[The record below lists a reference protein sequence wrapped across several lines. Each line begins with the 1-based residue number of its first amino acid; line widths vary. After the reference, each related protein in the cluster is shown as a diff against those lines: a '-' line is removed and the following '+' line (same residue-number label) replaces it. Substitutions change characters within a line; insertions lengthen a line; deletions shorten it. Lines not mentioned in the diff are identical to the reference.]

1 MTPQA
6 AADRARPD
14 ASPGASG
21 SGVDR
26 TTGHPADRR
35 RSPAALTP
43 AVVLMA
49 AVAAALIVGVAGGY
63 LTRPMGVTL
72 AVLAALLYG
81 LVKDKPADVLFVGA
95 VVLLAAFGV
104 ISPEEAFSGFA
115 NSGMLIVAALF
126 VVAAGLRETGVMEY
140 IGEHF
145 LGRVETEARALA
157 YMAAVLIPSAM
168 VLNNT
173 PKVALLVPVLI
184 AWCRKRR
191 ISPSRLLMPLSFL
204 SILGGTCSLIGTS
217 TNLVVQ
223 GLLIKND
230 LPRMG
235 FFEIGK
241 VGLPCALLG
250 VAYLL
255 TIGRR
260 LLPDR
265 KDLIEQLE
273 ATRREYLVE
282 MLVQPGCRL
291 VGRTV
296 GEAGLRHLP
305 GLFLIEID
313 RDGELIGP
321 VGPDEP
327 IQANDRLVFT
337 GVVETIVDLEKIPGL
352 VPAAD
357 ARYEVSP
364 VMQRG
369 RQLCEAVISPSSP
382 LVGQAVRDADFRKLY
397 DAAVVAVH
405 RNGARVTNKVGDI
418 RLHAGDT
425 LLLQVGPNFS
435 RAFRNN
441 PDFYLISDVEDSSP
455 VRYDRARPAAII
467 FLVMIA
473 AFVSGRVDIMLA
485 AMLGAGAMVAFRCV
499 SIVQARKSID
509 LPVLVAIAASLG
521 VGKALESSGVA
532 KLFAGLLVEGTRPW
546 GPTTTLAAIYFG
558 TMVLNELIS
567 NNAAAA
573 LSFPFCLE
581 SARLLGVNERPFIMG
596 VTLAASYAFASPIG
610 YQTHMMVFGPGG
622 YRFTD
627 FMRVGIPLNLLMWI
641 AAVILIPLIW
651 PFH

>member
-1 MTPQA
+1 MHWSFNFQ
-6 AADRARPD
+6 
-14 ASPGASG
+14 
-21 SGVDR
+21 
-26 TTGHPADRR
+26 
-35 RSPAALTP
+35 
-43 AVVLMA
+43 
-49 AVAAALIVGVAGGY
+49 
-63 LTRPMGVTL
+63 MGVTL
-72 AVLAALLYG
+72 AVLAGLLYG
-81 LVKDKPADVLFVGA
+81 LIKDKPADLLFVGA

-140 IGEHF
+140 IGDRF
-145 LGRVETEARALA
+145 LGKVETEGKALLL
-157 YMAAVLIPSAM
+157 MAIVLIPSAM

-223 GLLIKND
+223 GLVIKSN
-230 LPRMG
+230 LRAMG
-235 FFEIGK
+235 FFEIGL

-250 VAYLL
+250 AVYLL
-255 TIGRR
+255 TLGRR

-273 ATRREYLVE
+273 ETRREYLVE

-291 VGRTV
+291 VGKTIAD
-296 GEAGLRHLP
+296 AGLRHLP

-313 RDGELIGP
+313 REGEVIGP
-321 VGPDEP
+321 AGPDEVV
-327 IQANDRLVFT
+327 QANDRLVFT
-337 GVVETIVDLEKIPGL
+337 GVVGTIVNLEKIPGL

-357 ARYEVSP
+357 ARYKVSP
-364 VMQRG
+364 VEQRG
-369 RQLCEAVISPSSP
+369 RQLCETVISPSSP
-382 LVGQAVRDADFRKLY
+382 LVGKAVRDADFRALY
-397 DAAVVAVH
+397 DAAIVAVH
-405 RNGARVTNKVGDI
+405 RNGARLTNKVGDI

-425 LLLQVGPNFS
+425 LLLQVGPDFS
-435 RAFRNN
+435 RSFRNN
-441 PDFYLISDVEDSSP
+441 PDFYLISDVEDSRP
-455 VRYDRARPAAII
+455 VRYDRAWFAAII
-467 FLVMIA
+467 FLMMIT
-473 AFVSGRVDIMLA
+473 AFVTGKANIMLA
-485 AMLGAGAMVAFRCV
+485 AFLAAGAMVAARCI
-499 SIVQARKSID
+499 SAADARRSVN
-509 LPVLVAIAASLG
+509 LPVLIAIAASFG
-521 VGKALESSGVA
+521 VGKALEQSGVA
-532 KLFAGLLVEGTRPW
+532 KLFAGMLVEATRAW
-546 GPTTTLAAIYFG
+546 GPNATLAAIYFG

-581 SARLLGVNERPFIMG
+581 SARLMGVSERPFIMA

-641 AAVILIPLIW
+641 VAIGLIPWIW
-651 PFH
+651 PFHVSVP